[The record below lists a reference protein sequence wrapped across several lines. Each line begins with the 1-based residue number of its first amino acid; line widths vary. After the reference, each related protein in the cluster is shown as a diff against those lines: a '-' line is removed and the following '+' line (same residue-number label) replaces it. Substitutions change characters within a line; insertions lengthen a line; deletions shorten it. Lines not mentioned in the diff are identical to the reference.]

1 MTKEELLRE
10 FLSDDIVEQ
19 KGYLKKNEV
28 KKLKFIDHSDSKL
41 VNTLKTV
48 IIGRSNGDSVDTM
61 VRKLNQL
68 LNK

>member
-19 KGYLKKNEV
+19 KGYMTKDEAE
-28 KKLKFIDHSDSKL
+28 KLKFIDHSDSKL